1 MARGAKRTETCQAFE
16 LIVMNPSTPPKRTN
30 GNNHRPRRWLPY
42 LGVLLLLALIVA
54 GLWPKPA
61 PVETARVSVGKLR
74 ATVNEEGKTRIRQ
87 RYVVSA
93 PVAGQLRRI
102 PFKAGAEITSTQTVV
117 AVIDPISP
125 ALLDART
132 RTLAEARRDTAA
144 AQMERARAQ
153 HKFAASELRRN
164 EKLYE
169 EKTVSTQ
176 EMEQIQLREAS
187 AARELTAAEAALR
200 QAEAE
205 LLEFTNPA
213 EANRPP
219 VELHSPVC
227 GRVLKVFEE
236 SSRAVTVGTPLLEAG
251 DPDDLEVI
259 IEALSRDGATIKPG
273 TPVELEQWGGP
284 EPLQATVRFVEPAAF
299 TKVSA
304 LGVEEQRVY
313 VVADLLTPPAQRGSL
328 GDNFRVEARII
339 TWQKER
345 ALKAPNGAVFR
356 RGDQWHAYVVANGR
370 AELRPVKVG
379 RSSNTETEIL
389 EGLKEGDEVILYPG
403 DRIKEGLRVS
413 VVRM

>member
-1 MARGAKRTETCQAFE
+1 
-16 LIVMNPSTPPKRTN
+16 MNPTTPPSKRNN
-30 GNNHRPRRWLPY
+30 GNGRRQRRWLPY
-42 LGVLLLLALIVA
+42 LGVILLLALIVA

-61 PVETARVSVGKLR
+61 PVETARVTTGKLR
-74 ATVNEEGKTRIRQ
+74 STVNEEGKTRIRQ

-93 PVAGQLRRI
+93 PVAGQVRRI
-102 PFKAGAEITSTQTVV
+102 PFKAGAEITATQTVV

-132 RTLAEARRDTAA
+132 RTLAEAKRDSAA
-144 AQMERARAQ
+144 AQLERAKAQ
-153 HKFAASELRRN
+153 HKYAASELRRN
-164 EKLYE
+164 EKLYQ

-176 EMEQIQLREAS
+176 ELEQIQWRETS

-205 LLEFTNPA
+205 LLEFSNSTA
-213 EANRPP
+213 ATRPP
-219 VELHSPVC
+219 IELHSPVT

-236 SSRAVTVGTPLLEAG
+236 SSRAVVVGTPLLEIG
-251 DPDDLEVI
+251 DPNDLEVI
-259 IEALSRDGATIKPG
+259 IEALSRDGAMIKPG

-313 VVADLLTPPAQRGSL
+313 VVADLLTPVAQRGSL

-339 TWQKER
+339 TWQTDR
-345 ALKAPNGAVFR
+345 ALKVPNGAIFR
-356 RGDQWHAYVVANGR
+356 RGEQWHAYVVNAGH

-379 RSSNTETEIL
+379 RASNTETEIL

-403 DRIKEGLRVS
+403 DRIKDGLRVS
-413 VVRM
+413 VVKM

>member
-1 MARGAKRTETCQAFE
+1 
-16 LIVMNPSTPPKRTN
+16 MNPSTVSKRTN
-30 GNNHRPRRWLPY
+30 GRRPRRWLPY
-42 LGVLLLLALIVA
+42 LGALLLVTLIVA

-61 PVETARVSVGKLR
+61 PVETARVTTGRLR

-102 PFKAGAEITSTQTVV
+102 PFKAGAEIASTQTVV
-117 AVIDPISP
+117 AVIDPVSP

-132 RTLAEARRDTAA
+132 RTLAEARRDTAG
-144 AQMERARAQ
+144 AQLARAKDQ
-153 HKFAASELRRN
+153 QKFAASELRRN
-164 EKLYE
+164 ERLYQ
-169 EKTVSTQ
+169 EKAVSTQ
-176 EMEQIQLREAS
+176 ELELVQWREAS
-187 AARELTAAEAALR
+187 AARELNAAEAALR

-205 LLEFTNPA
+205 LLEFATPA
-213 EANRPP
+213 NGSRPP
-219 VELHSPVC
+219 VELAAPAC

-236 SSRAVTVGTPLLEAG
+236 STRAVIVGTPLLEIG
-251 DPDDLEVI
+251 DPNDLEVI

-273 TPVELEQWGGP
+273 TPVELEQWGGA

-313 VVADLLTPPAQRGSL
+313 VVADLITPAGQRGSL

-339 TWQKER
+339 TWQKEQV
-345 ALKAPNGAVFR
+345 LKVPSGAIFR
-356 RGDQWHAYVVANGR
+356 RGDQWHAYVVADGR
-370 AELRPVKVG
+370 AWQRIVEIG
-379 RSSNTETEIL
+379 RSSSTESEVL
-389 EGLKEGDEVILYPG
+389 DGLSDGDEVILYPG
-403 DRIKEGLRVS
+403 DRIRDGLRVG